1 MPRYHFNIR
10 SGDRIISDPQGKE
23 LPGLRAAHWAAM
35 QLAFSV
41 RPHLSGID
49 DWLID
54 IADEAG
60 RIRET
65 FVPNFMRCR

>member
-1 MPRYHFNIR
+1 
-10 SGDRIISDPQGKE
+10 
-23 LPGLRAAHWAAM
+23 M

-41 RPHLSGID
+41 RPHFSEIV

-60 RIRET
+60 RVQEA
-65 FVPNFMRCR
+65 FVPTSTRCR

>member
-1 MPRYHFNIR
+1 
-10 SGDRIISDPQGKE
+10 
-23 LPGLRAAHWAAM
+23 M

-41 RPHLSGID
+41 RPHLSEID

-54 IADEAG
+54 IADKAG
-60 RIRET
+60 RVQET